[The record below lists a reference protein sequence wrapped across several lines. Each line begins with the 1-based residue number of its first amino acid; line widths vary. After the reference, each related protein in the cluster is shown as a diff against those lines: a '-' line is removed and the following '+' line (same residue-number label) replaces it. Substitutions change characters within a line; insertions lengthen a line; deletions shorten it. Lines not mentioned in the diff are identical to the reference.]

1 MNLRRRLSARRRAG
15 TAWAKVDG
23 ARCAYR
29 MVIWTVERPISS
41 LIVRI
46 GTPAIASWDG
56 KRLSHGGFLLAP
68 DLNSSETPGK
78 HADPGRP

>member
-1 MNLRRRLSARRRAG
+1 
-15 TAWAKVDG
+15 
-23 ARCAYR
+23 